1 MDQENLQ
8 QAALDEALVPIVDQV
23 KIGSCSMRIDLL
35 KTHTCSSSVPNQEFV
50 EPPPHDALVSFVKQ
64 PGYKGAM
71 ELVSESRQSSAKR
84 REQMP
89 YPRFTKV
96 IIHHFLSKH
105 NSLPKRHSSFIN
117 TIKYDFVLGK
127 LKFVNKG
134 EKHQKNGMSIP
145 DSMMNDK
152 IRSSVPYQTYLA
164 LSTGT
169 KVQILKVGKG
179 GKGKRLMGKKKPDT
193 GVQQEEKKNATT
205 LRKKSSITADDNII
219 PDPNEALKLEIPN
232 EKTKDA
238 FDHSK
243 KLKRMETLPAA
254 AKLVSDLKTATKAS
268 KLDYK
273 IQQQSIGS
281 SEGYGIVPEVPN
293 EPKDISG
300 NSRSSRS
307 GSDDETKDISSNDEI
322 KADEIKSEEGK
333 AIEEQSGEEPP
344 VDE

>member
-8 QAALDEALVPIVDQV
+8 QVALDEALVPIVDQV

-35 KTHTCSSSVPNQEFV
+35 KTQKEPNYQLTQDILKQYSCYNAFIITVDVPQTYMQQFC
-50 EPPPHDALVSFVKQ
+50 
-64 PGYKGAM
+64 
-71 ELVSESRQSSAKR
+71 
-84 REQMP
+84 
-89 YPRFTKV
+89 
-96 IIHHFLSKH
+96 
-105 NSLPKRHSSFIN
+105 SFIN
-117 TIKYDFVLGK
+117 TIKYDSVLGK

-152 IRSSVPYQTYLA
+152 IKSSVPYQTYLT

-179 GKGKRLMGKKKPDT
+179 GKGKRLMGKKKPNT
-193 GVQQEEKKNATT
+193 GVQHEEKKNATT

-219 PDPNEALKLEIPN
+219 PDPDEALKLDTAESEETEDDEVQPLIRRSTGVFIGIEIPN

-243 KLKRMETLPAA
+243 KLKRMETLPPAA
-254 AKLVSDLKTATKAS
+254 QLVPD
-268 KLDYK
+268 
-273 IQQQSIGS
+273 
-281 SEGYGIVPEVPN
+281 

-300 NSRSSRS
+300 NSSSSRS
-307 GSDDETKDISSNDEI
+307 GFDDETKDISSNDEI
-322 KADEIKSEEGK
+322 KADENKAEEGK
-333 AIEEQSGEEPP
+333 AIEEQAGEEPP